1 MVGALLRCR
10 RSLNEREIGEIVIAR
25 WREAEGEEVVAART
39 GDMAVEV
46 HCHGGAAAS
55 AAILRSLAE
64 AGARVVD
71 WKEWLVARGES
82 NALEIEATDALAHAT
97 TERTALILLD
107 QQRGALAREAQAALA
122 DLRAGDTYGAKERV
136 IALLSCNTAPYLT
149 EPFEIVLAGPPNS
162 GKSSLLNALAG
173 YERAIVHH
181 EPGTTRDVVEAVT
194 AIDGWPCHL
203 RDTAGLRETKDELER
218 EGIARAHGALD
229 EADLVLICVAAD
241 QGWAEQHDDLRQRYP
256 RAIVV
261 GTKLDLGAA
270 TSVGMNIATSAK
282 TLEGIDQLL
291 AHIGRRL
298 VPSAPAAGEAVAF
311 TYRQFGWL
319 TRAKLALDRGNVA
332 EGEVALAALLAGAE
346 LPDLPDIAAL
356 FAARRELGRVSSSPD
371 C

>member
-1 MVGALLRCR
+1 MVGALLRSR
-10 RSLNEREIGEIVIAR
+10 RSLDEREIGEIVVGR
-25 WREAEGEEVVAART
+25 WREADGEEVVAART
-39 GDMAVEV
+39 GGMAVEI

-55 AAILRSLAE
+55 AAILRSLVE

-71 WKEWLVARGES
+71 WKEWLAGRGES
-82 NALEIEATDALAHAT
+82 RSLEIEATEALARAT

-107 QQRGALAREAQAALA
+107 QQQGALAREVQAALA
-122 DLRAGDTYGAKERV
+122 DLRAGDTRGANERV
-136 IALLSCNTAPYLT
+136 IALLSCNAAPYLT
-149 EPFEIVLAGPPNS
+149 EPFEIVLAGPPNA

-229 EADLVLICVAAD
+229 EADLVLICVADD
-241 QGWAEQHDDLRQRYP
+241 QGWTEQHDELRKRYP
-256 RAIVV
+256 LAIVV
-261 GTKLDLGAA
+261 GTKLDLGAS
-270 TSVGMNIATSAK
+270 TSPGIDIATSAK
-282 TLEGIDQLL
+282 TLEGIDRLL
-291 AHIGRRL
+291 ALIGRRL

-319 TRAKLALDRGNVA
+319 MRAKLSLDRGDFW

-356 FAARRELGRVSSSPD
+356 FAARREHRAVGSSPD